1 MSRKFLV
8 ALFLLALAIASVC
21 AEEILLKDGTKIT
34 GKITGVKDDVFQVKT
49 SYGEIQIPRAEIVS
63 ISFPENQTKDAEG
76 ETLPEV
82 NESLEG
88 TRYVNRTA
96 KFELTVPAGWKLAP
110 AVRKQSKD
118 IIAALS
124 TPDETVL
131 LLVTPESYSGSF
143 ASYKAI
149 VQVNLKNSFGNYQKQ
164 EETEL
169 TLDGKKGVKIV
180 WTGLN
185 KHANDAPMKS
195 LVAIVPYEQRMVRVA
210 FITLEPLFDENLQVM
225 EKILTTYKSLAP

>member
-1 MSRKFLV
+1 MPRRMML
-8 ALFLLALAIASVC
+8 ALILLAFVGAAVC

-76 ETLPEV
+76 AALPEV

-96 KFELTVPAGWKLAP
+96 KFELTVPADWKLAP

-118 IIAALS
+118 IIAALAG
-124 TPDETVL
+124 PDEMVL
-131 LLVTPESYSGSF
+131 LLVTPEPYSGSF
-143 ASYKAI
+143 TSYKALI
-149 VQVNLKNSFGNYQKQ
+149 EVNLKSNFGNFQKRS
-164 EETEL
+164 EADVTM
-169 TLDGKKGVKIV
+169 DGQKAVKIV

-185 KHANDAPMKS
+185 NHANDAPMKS
-195 LVAIVPYEQRMVRVA
+195 LMAMVPYEKRVVRVA
-210 FITLEPLFDENLQVM
+210 FLTLEPLFDENLQVM
-225 EKILTTYKSLAP
+225 ERILATYKSLAP